1 MPAPVSTSPPSVR
14 TCSTPTSTRYA
25 RSSPTTRAGRLRSSR
40 NGSPMAEPTSGST
53 NLSPAEKAAVLMM
66 ALGEADAAE
75 VIKFL
80 SPREVN
86 RLSGAIAR
94 LNKVPKT
101 TVENVMVE
109 FVARIRDETVIGLGV
124 TEYLR
129 NALGRALGEERASA
143 LLERIMNG
151 GDSAG
156 IEAVKWEDPRVVAE
170 MIREEHPQIIAMILA
185 YVEPEQA
192 QDVMQVLPDGI
203 IEQVIPRL
211 ATLEVIPPSAV
222 RELNEALED
231 QLAGESQQVRLSNVG
246 GIKAA
251 AEILNRF
258 EASRAQS
265 VLDRIKSMDPE
276 LSQRIYDNMF
286 VFHDLLEVDDRSIRT
301 LLQEINQSLLVPALK
316 GVDAAVREK
325 VTRNMSQRAAESLNE
340 EIEAKGPVRVAEV
353 EAAQKEII
361 TIAKRLEQ
369 EGRIILRTDAKDLV
383 A

>member
-1 MPAPVSTSPPSVR
+1 
-14 TCSTPTSTRYA
+14 
-25 RSSPTTRAGRLRSSR
+25 
-40 NGSPMAEPTSGST
+40 MAEPAGGTS

-101 TVENVMVE
+101 LVENVMAE
-109 FVARIRDETVIGLGV
+109 FVARIRDETAIGLGV
-124 TEYLR
+124 TDYLR
-129 NALGRALGEERASA
+129 NALGRALGADRASA

-185 YVEPEQA
+185 YVELEQA
-192 QDVMQVLPDGI
+192 QDVMQALPDGV

-222 RELNEALED
+222 RELNDALED
-231 QLAGESQQVRLSNVG
+231 QLSGESQQVRLSNVG

-265 VLDRIKSMDPE
+265 VLDRIKTMDAD

-286 VFHDLLEVDDRSIRT
+286 VFHDLLGVDDRSIRA
-301 LLQEINQSLLVPALK
+301 LLQEVNQTLLVPALK
-316 GVDAAVREK
+316 GVDGALREK
-325 VTRNMSQRAAESLNE
+325 ITHNMSERAGASLQE
-340 EIEAKGPVRVAEV
+340 EIEAKGPVRVSEV

-369 EGRIILRTDAKDLV
+369 EGKIILRTDAKDMV

>member
-1 MPAPVSTSPPSVR
+1 
-14 TCSTPTSTRYA
+14 
-25 RSSPTTRAGRLRSSR
+25 
-40 NGSPMAEPTSGST
+40 MAEPASGST

-101 TVENVMVE
+101 TVENVMGE
-109 FVARIRDETVIGLGV
+109 FVARIRDETAIGLGV

-129 NALGRALGEERASA
+129 GALGKALGEERASA

-192 QDVMQVLPDGI
+192 QDVMQALPDGV

-231 QLAGESQQVRLSNVG
+231 QLAGEAQQVRLSNVG

-265 VLDRIKSMDPE
+265 VLDRIKSMDPD

-301 LLQEINQSLLVPALK
+301 LLQEINQALLVPALK
-316 GVDAAVREK
+316 GVDTALREK

-361 TIAKRLEQ
+361 TVAKRLEQ
-369 EGRIILRTDAKDLV
+369 EGRIILRTDAK
-383 A
+383 

>member
-1 MPAPVSTSPPSVR
+1 
-14 TCSTPTSTRYA
+14 
-25 RSSPTTRAGRLRSSR
+25 
-40 NGSPMAEPTSGST
+40 MADQTSGST
-53 NLSPAEKAAVLMM
+53 SLSPAEKAAVLMM
-66 ALGEADAAE
+66 ALGESDAAE

-94 LNKVPKT
+94 LNKVPKPI
-101 TVENVMVE
+101 VEKVMGE
-109 FVARIRDETVIGLGV
+109 FVARIRDETAIGLGV
-124 TEYLR
+124 NEYLR
-129 NALGRALGEERASA
+129 GALGKALGEERASA
-143 LLERIMNG
+143 LLERVMNG

-185 YVEPEQA
+185 YIEAEQA
-192 QDVMQVLPDGI
+192 QEIMQALPDRV

-231 QLAGESQQVRLSNVG
+231 QLSGESQQVRLSNVG

-258 EASRAQS
+258 DASRAQS
-265 VLDRIKSMDPE
+265 VLDRIKQIDAE

-301 LLQEINQSLLVPALK
+301 LLQEINQALLVPALK
-316 GVDAAVREK
+316 GVEAEVREK
-325 VTRNMSQRAAESLNE
+325 ITRNMSQRAAESLNE
-340 EIEAKGPVRVAEV
+340 EIEAKGPVRIAEV

>member
-1 MPAPVSTSPPSVR
+1 MP
-14 TCSTPTSTRYA
+14 
-25 RSSPTTRAGRLRSSR
+25 
-40 NGSPMAEPTSGST
+40 EPTSGST

-94 LNKVPKT
+94 LNKVPKAM
-101 TVENVMVE
+101 VENVMVE
-109 FVARIRDETVIGLGV
+109 FVARIRDETAIGLGV

-129 NALGRALGEERASA
+129 GALGKALGEERASA

-192 QDVMQVLPDGI
+192 QDVMQVLPDGV

-211 ATLEVIPPSAV
+211 ATLEVIPPSAI

-231 QLAGESQQVRLSNVG
+231 QLAGESQQVRLSRVG

-301 LLQEINQSLLVPALK
+301 LLQEIDQALLVPALK
-316 GVDAAVREK
+316 GVDATVREK

-340 EIEAKGPVRVAEV
+340 EIEAKGPVRVADV

>member
-1 MPAPVSTSPPSVR
+1 
-14 TCSTPTSTRYA
+14 
-25 RSSPTTRAGRLRSSR
+25 
-40 NGSPMAEPTSGST
+40 MAEPINGSS
-53 NLSPAEKAAVLMM
+53 NLNPAEKAAVLMM

-101 TVENVMVE
+101 AVEDVMGE
-109 FVARIRDETVIGLGV
+109 FVARIRDQTAIGLGV

-129 NALGRALGEERASA
+129 NALGRALGDERASA

-192 QDVMQVLPDGI
+192 QDVMQALPDGV

-265 VLDRIKSMDPE
+265 VLERIKSMDAD

-301 LLQEINQSLLVPALK
+301 LLQEINQALLVPALK
-316 GVDAAVREK
+316 GVDAALREK

>member
-1 MPAPVSTSPPSVR
+1 
-14 TCSTPTSTRYA
+14 
-25 RSSPTTRAGRLRSSR
+25 
-40 NGSPMAEPTSGST
+40 MAEPVSGST

-94 LNKVPKT
+94 LNKVPKM
-101 TVENVMVE
+101 TVENVMGE
-109 FVARIRDETVIGLGV
+109 FVARIRDETAIGLGV

-129 NALGRALGEERASA
+129 NALGKALGDERASA

-192 QDVMQVLPDGI
+192 QDVMQALPDGV
-203 IEQVIPRL
+203 IELVIPRL

-246 GIKAA
+246 GVKAA

-258 EASRAQS
+258 DASRAQS
-265 VLDRIKSMDPE
+265 VLERIKSMDAE

-301 LLQEINQSLLVPALK
+301 LLQEINQTLLVPALK
-316 GVDAAVREK
+316 GVDAALREK

>member
-1 MPAPVSTSPPSVR
+1 MADPA
-14 TCSTPTSTRYA
+14 
-25 RSSPTTRAGRLRSSR
+25 
-40 NGSPMAEPTSGST
+40 SGTT
-53 NLSPAEKAAVLMM
+53 NLTPAEKAAVLMM

-94 LNKVPKT
+94 LNKVPKSQ
-101 TVENVMVE
+101 VEGVFSE
-109 FVARIRDETVIGLGV
+109 FVARIRDETRIGLGV
-124 TEYLR
+124 TDYLR
-129 NALGRALGEERASA
+129 NALAKALGEDRASA
-143 LLERIMNG
+143 LLERIMSG

-185 YVEPEQA
+185 YVESEQA
-192 QDVMQVLPDGI
+192 QEIMQALPDQV

-231 QLAGESQQVRLSNVG
+231 QLSGESQQMRVSNLG

-265 VLDRIKSMDPE
+265 VLDRIKQMDPD

-286 VFHDLLEVDDRSIRT
+286 VFHDLLEVDDRSIRA

-316 GVDAAVREK
+316 GVDAALREK
-325 VTRNMSQRAAESLNE
+325 IMRNMSERAGASLKE
-340 EIEAKGPVRVAEV
+340 EIEAKGPVRISEV
-353 EAAQKEII
+353 EAAQRKII

-369 EGRIILRTDAKDLV
+369 EGKIILRTDAKDMV

>member
-1 MPAPVSTSPPSVR
+1 
-14 TCSTPTSTRYA
+14 
-25 RSSPTTRAGRLRSSR
+25 
-40 NGSPMAEPTSGST
+40 MAEPASGST

-94 LNKVPKT
+94 LNKVPKN
-101 TVENVMVE
+101 TVENVMGE
-109 FVARIRDETVIGLGV
+109 FVARIRDETAIGLGV

-129 NALGRALGEERASA
+129 NALGKALGEERASA

-192 QDVMQVLPDGI
+192 QDVMQALPDGV

-265 VLDRIKSMDPE
+265 VLDRIKSMDAE

-301 LLQEINQSLLVPALK
+301 LLQEINQALLVPALK
-316 GVDAAVREK
+316 GVDAALREK

>member
-1 MPAPVSTSPPSVR
+1 
-14 TCSTPTSTRYA
+14 
-25 RSSPTTRAGRLRSSR
+25 
-40 NGSPMAEPTSGST
+40 MAEPINGSS
-53 NLSPAEKAAVLMM
+53 NLNPAEKAAVLMM

-94 LNKVPKT
+94 LNKVPKAS
-101 TVENVMVE
+101 VENVMVE
-109 FVARIRDETVIGLGV
+109 FVARIRDETAIGLGV

-129 NALGRALGEERASA
+129 NALGKALGDERASA

-192 QDVMQVLPDGI
+192 QDVMQALPDGV

-265 VLDRIKSMDPE
+265 VLERIKSMDAD

-301 LLQEINQSLLVPALK
+301 LLQEINQALLVPALK
-316 GVDAAVREK
+316 GVDAALREK

>member
-1 MPAPVSTSPPSVR
+1 MADPA
-14 TCSTPTSTRYA
+14 
-25 RSSPTTRAGRLRSSR
+25 
-40 NGSPMAEPTSGST
+40 SGTT
-53 NLSPAEKAAVLMM
+53 NLTPAEKAAVLMM

-94 LNKVPKT
+94 LNKVPKSQ
-101 TVENVMVE
+101 VEGVFSK
-109 FVARIRDETVIGLGV
+109 FVARIRDETRIGLGV
-124 TEYLR
+124 TDYLR
-129 NALGRALGEERASA
+129 NALAKALGEDRASA
-143 LLERIMNG
+143 LLERIMSG

-185 YVEPEQA
+185 YVESEQA
-192 QDVMQVLPDGI
+192 QEIMQALPDQV

-231 QLAGESQQVRLSNVG
+231 QLSGESQQMRVSNLG

-265 VLDRIKSMDPE
+265 VLDRIKQMDPD

-286 VFHDLLEVDDRSIRT
+286 VFHDLLEVDDRSIRA

-316 GVDAAVREK
+316 GVDAALREK
-325 VTRNMSQRAAESLNE
+325 IMRNMSERAGASLKE
-340 EIEAKGPVRVAEV
+340 EIEAKGPVRISEV

-369 EGRIILRTDAKDLV
+369 EGKIILRTDAKDMV

>member
-1 MPAPVSTSPPSVR
+1 
-14 TCSTPTSTRYA
+14 
-25 RSSPTTRAGRLRSSR
+25 
-40 NGSPMAEPTSGST
+40 MAEPASGTT

-101 TVENVMVE
+101 LVENVMAE
-109 FVARIRDETVIGLGV
+109 FVARIRDETAIGLGV
-124 TEYLR
+124 TDYLR
-129 NALGRALGEERASA
+129 NALGRALGEDRASA

-192 QDVMQVLPDGI
+192 QDVMQALPDGV

-222 RELNEALED
+222 RELNDALED
-231 QLAGESQQVRLSNVG
+231 QLSGESQQVRLSNVG

-265 VLDRIKSMDPE
+265 VLDRIKTMDAD
-276 LSQRIYDNMF
+276 LSQRIFDNMF
-286 VFHDLLEVDDRSIRT
+286 VFHDLLGVDDRSIRA
-301 LLQEINQSLLVPALK
+301 LLQEVNQTLLVPALK
-316 GVDAAVREK
+316 GVDGALREK
-325 VTRNMSQRAAESLNE
+325 ITHNMSERAGASLKE
-340 EIEAKGPVRVAEV
+340 EIEAKGPVRVSEV

-369 EGRIILRTDAKDLV
+369 EGKIILRTDAKDMV

>member
-1 MPAPVSTSPPSVR
+1 MP
-14 TCSTPTSTRYA
+14 
-25 RSSPTTRAGRLRSSR
+25 
-40 NGSPMAEPTSGST
+40 EPTSGST

-94 LNKVPKT
+94 LNKVPKAM
-101 TVENVMVE
+101 VENVMVE
-109 FVARIRDETVIGLGV
+109 FVARIRDETAIGLGV

-129 NALGRALGEERASA
+129 GALGKALGEERASA

-192 QDVMQVLPDGI
+192 QDVMQVLPDGV

-211 ATLEVIPPSAV
+211 ATLEVIPPSAI

-231 QLAGESQQVRLSNVG
+231 QLAGESQQVRLSRVG

-265 VLDRIKSMDPE
+265 VLDRIKSMDAE

-301 LLQEINQSLLVPALK
+301 LLQEIDQALLVPALK
-316 GVDAAVREK
+316 GVDATVREK

-340 EIEAKGPVRVAEV
+340 EIEAKGPVRVADV

>member
-1 MPAPVSTSPPSVR
+1 
-14 TCSTPTSTRYA
+14 
-25 RSSPTTRAGRLRSSR
+25 
-40 NGSPMAEPTSGST
+40 MAEPISGST

-94 LNKVPKT
+94 LNKVPKA

-109 FVARIRDETVIGLGV
+109 FVSRIRDETAIGLGV

-129 NALGRALGEERASA
+129 NALGKALGEERASA

-192 QDVMQVLPDGI
+192 QDVMQVLPDGV

-301 LLQEINQSLLVPALK
+301 LLQEINQALLVPALK

-361 TIAKRLEQ
+361 TIAKRLEA

>member
-1 MPAPVSTSPPSVR
+1 
-14 TCSTPTSTRYA
+14 
-25 RSSPTTRAGRLRSSR
+25 
-40 NGSPMAEPTSGST
+40 MAEPASGST

-94 LNKVPKT
+94 LNKVPKA

-109 FVARIRDETVIGLGV
+109 FVARIRDETAIGLGV

-192 QDVMQVLPDGI
+192 QDVMQVLPDGV

-265 VLDRIKSMDPE
+265 VLERIKSMDPE

-301 LLQEINQSLLVPALK
+301 LLQEINQTLLVPALK

>member
-1 MPAPVSTSPPSVR
+1 
-14 TCSTPTSTRYA
+14 
-25 RSSPTTRAGRLRSSR
+25 
-40 NGSPMAEPTSGST
+40 MAEPANSPT

-94 LNKVPKT
+94 LNKVPKSI
-101 TVENVMVE
+101 VENVMGE
-109 FVARIRDETVIGLGV
+109 FVARIRDETAIGLGA

-129 NALGRALGEERASA
+129 GALSKALGEERASA
-143 LLERIMNG
+143 LLERVMNG

-192 QDVMQVLPDGI
+192 QDVMQALPDGV

-231 QLAGESQQVRLSNVG
+231 QLSGESQQVRLSNVG

-265 VLDRIKSMDPE
+265 VLDRIKQMDAE

-301 LLQEINQSLLVPALK
+301 LLQEINQALLVPALK
-316 GVDAAVREK
+316 GVDAALREK
-325 VTRNMSQRAAESLNE
+325 ITRNMSQRAAESLGE

>member
-1 MPAPVSTSPPSVR
+1 
-14 TCSTPTSTRYA
+14 
-25 RSSPTTRAGRLRSSR
+25 
-40 NGSPMAEPTSGST
+40 MAEPASGST

-94 LNKVPKT
+94 LNKVPKAS
-101 TVENVMVE
+101 VENVMVE
-109 FVARIRDETVIGLGV
+109 FVARIRDETAIGLGV

-129 NALGRALGEERASA
+129 NALGKALGDERASA

-192 QDVMQVLPDGI
+192 QDVMQVLPDGV

-246 GIKAA
+246 GVKAA

-258 EASRAQS
+258 DASRAQS

-301 LLQEINQSLLVPALK
+301 LLQEINQTLLVPALK

>member
-1 MPAPVSTSPPSVR
+1 
-14 TCSTPTSTRYA
+14 
-25 RSSPTTRAGRLRSSR
+25 
-40 NGSPMAEPTSGST
+40 MAEPTSGST

-101 TVENVMVE
+101 TVETVMVE
-109 FVARIRDETVIGLGV
+109 FVGRIRDETAIGLGV

-129 NALGRALGEERASA
+129 GALGKALGEERASA

-192 QDVMQVLPDGI
+192 QDVMQVLPDGV

-265 VLDRIKSMDPE
+265 VLDRIKSIDPE

-301 LLQEINQSLLVPALK
+301 LLQEIN
-316 GVDAAVREK
+316 
-325 VTRNMSQRAAESLNE
+325 
-340 EIEAKGPVRVAEV
+340 
-353 EAAQKEII
+353 
-361 TIAKRLEQ
+361 
-369 EGRIILRTDAKDLV
+369 
-383 A
+383 

>member
-1 MPAPVSTSPPSVR
+1 
-14 TCSTPTSTRYA
+14 
-25 RSSPTTRAGRLRSSR
+25 
-40 NGSPMAEPTSGST
+40 MAEPASGST

-86 RLSGAIAR
+86 RLTGAIAR
-94 LNKVPKT
+94 LNKVPKA

-109 FVARIRDETVIGLGV
+109 FVARIRDETAIGLGV

-129 NALGRALGEERASA
+129 NALGKALGDERASA

-192 QDVMQVLPDGI
+192 QDVMQVLPDGV

-258 EASRAQS
+258 DASRAQS

>member
-1 MPAPVSTSPPSVR
+1 
-14 TCSTPTSTRYA
+14 
-25 RSSPTTRAGRLRSSR
+25 
-40 NGSPMAEPTSGST
+40 MAEPASGST

-86 RLSGAIAR
+86 RLTGAIAR
-94 LNKVPKT
+94 LNKVPKA
-101 TVENVMVE
+101 TVENVMGE
-109 FVARIRDETVIGLGV
+109 FVTRIRDETEIGLGV

-129 NALGRALGEERASA
+129 GALGKALGEERASA
-143 LLERIMNG
+143 LLERIMSG
-151 GDSAG
+151 GDAAG
-156 IEAVKWEDPRVVAE
+156 IEAIKWEDPRVVAE

-192 QDVMQVLPDGI
+192 QDVMQALPDGV

-265 VLDRIKSMDPE
+265 VLDRIKAMDAD

-301 LLQEINQSLLVPALK
+301 LLQEINQTLLVPALK
-316 GVDAAVREK
+316 GVDAALREK

>member
-1 MPAPVSTSPPSVR
+1 MP
-14 TCSTPTSTRYA
+14 
-25 RSSPTTRAGRLRSSR
+25 
-40 NGSPMAEPTSGST
+40 EPASGST

-129 NALGRALGEERASA
+129 GALGKALGEERASA

-192 QDVMQVLPDGI
+192 QDVMQVLPDGV

-301 LLQEINQSLLVPALK
+301 LLQEINQALLVPALK

>member
-1 MPAPVSTSPPSVR
+1 
-14 TCSTPTSTRYA
+14 
-25 RSSPTTRAGRLRSSR
+25 
-40 NGSPMAEPTSGST
+40 MAEPASGPT
-53 NLSPAEKAAVLMM
+53 NLNPAEKAAVLMM

-80 SPREVN
+80 TPREVN

-94 LNKVPKT
+94 LNKVPKGI
-101 TVENVMVE
+101 VENVMGE
-109 FVARIRDETVIGLGV
+109 FVARIRDETAIGLGV
-124 TEYLR
+124 TDYLR
-129 NALGRALGEERASA
+129 GALGKALGEERASA

-185 YVEPEQA
+185 YVESEQA
-192 QDVMQVLPDGI
+192 QEIMQALPDGV

-222 RELNEALED
+222 HELNEALED
-231 QLAGESQQVRLSNVG
+231 QLSGDSQQVRLSNVG

-258 EASRAQS
+258 DASRAQT
-265 VLDRIKSMDPE
+265 VLDRLKSIDPD

-286 VFHDLLEVDDRSIRT
+286 VFHDLLEIDDRSIRT
-301 LLQEINQSLLVPALK
+301 LLQEVNQALLVPALK
-316 GVDAAVREK
+316 GVDTALREK
-325 VTRNMSQRAAESLNE
+325 ITRNMSQRAAESLNE
-340 EIEAKGPVRVAEV
+340 EIEAKGPVRVSEV

>member
-1 MPAPVSTSPPSVR
+1 
-14 TCSTPTSTRYA
+14 
-25 RSSPTTRAGRLRSSR
+25 
-40 NGSPMAEPTSGST
+40 MAEPTSGST

-192 QDVMQVLPDGI
+192 QDVMQVLPDGV

>member
-1 MPAPVSTSPPSVR
+1 
-14 TCSTPTSTRYA
+14 
-25 RSSPTTRAGRLRSSR
+25 
-40 NGSPMAEPTSGST
+40 MAEPASGST

-101 TVENVMVE
+101 TVENVMGE
-109 FVARIRDETVIGLGV
+109 FVARIRDETAIGLGV

-129 NALGRALGEERASA
+129 GALGKALGEERASA

-192 QDVMQVLPDGI
+192 QDVMQALPDGV

-231 QLAGESQQVRLSNVG
+231 QLAGEAQQVRLSNVG

-265 VLDRIKSMDPE
+265 VLDRIKSMDPD

-301 LLQEINQSLLVPALK
+301 LLQEINQALLVPALK
-316 GVDAAVREK
+316 GVDTALREK

-361 TIAKRLEQ
+361 TVAKRLEQ

>member
-1 MPAPVSTSPPSVR
+1 
-14 TCSTPTSTRYA
+14 
-25 RSSPTTRAGRLRSSR
+25 
-40 NGSPMAEPTSGST
+40 MAEPASGPN
-53 NLSPAEKAAVLMM
+53 NLTPADKAAVLMM

-86 RLSGAIAR
+86 RLSSAIAR

-101 TVENVMVE
+101 IIENVMGE
-109 FVARIRDETVIGLGV
+109 FVARIRDETAIGLGAN
-124 TEYLR
+124 EYLR
-129 NALGRALGEERASA
+129 GALGKALGEDRASA
-143 LLERIMNG
+143 LLERIMSG
-151 GDSAG
+151 GDAAG

-185 YVEPEQA
+185 YVEAEQA
-192 QDVMQVLPDGI
+192 QDVMQALPDSV

-231 QLAGESQQVRLSNVG
+231 QLSGESQQVRLSNVG
-246 GIKAA
+246 GVKAA

-258 EASRAQS
+258 EASRAQA
-265 VLDRIKSMDPE
+265 VLERVKTMDAE

-301 LLQEINQSLLVPALK
+301 LLQEVNQTLLVPALK
-316 GVDAAVREK
+316 GVDGALREK
-325 VTRNMSQRAAESLNE
+325 ITRNMSERAGVSLKE
-340 EIEAKGPVRVAEV
+340 EIEAKGPVRVSEV

-369 EGRIILRTDAKDLV
+369 EGKMILRTDAKDLV

>member
-1 MPAPVSTSPPSVR
+1 
-14 TCSTPTSTRYA
+14 
-25 RSSPTTRAGRLRSSR
+25 
-40 NGSPMAEPTSGST
+40 MAEPASGPN
-53 NLSPAEKAAVLMM
+53 NLTPAEKAAVLMM

-86 RLSGAIAR
+86 RLSSAIAR

-101 TVENVMVE
+101 IIENVMGE
-109 FVARIRDETVIGLGV
+109 FVSRIRDETAIGLGAN
-124 TEYLR
+124 EYLR
-129 NALGRALGEERASA
+129 NALGKALGEDRASA
-143 LLERIMNG
+143 LLERIMSG
-151 GDSAG
+151 GDAAG

-185 YVEPEQA
+185 YVEAEQA
-192 QDVMQVLPDGI
+192 QDVMQALPDSV

-231 QLAGESQQVRLSNVG
+231 QLSGESQQVRLSNVG
-246 GIKAA
+246 GVKAA

-258 EASRAQS
+258 EASRAQA
-265 VLDRIKSMDPE
+265 VLDRVKAIDAE

-301 LLQEINQSLLVPALK
+301 LLQEVNQTLLVPALK
-316 GVDAAVREK
+316 GVDSALREK
-325 VTRNMSQRAAESLNE
+325 ISRTMSERAGASLKE
-340 EIEAKGPVRVAEV
+340 EIEAKGPVRVSEV

-369 EGRIILRTDAKDLV
+369 EGKMILRTDAKDLV

>member
-1 MPAPVSTSPPSVR
+1 MADPASGPS
-14 TCSTPTSTRYA
+14 
-25 RSSPTTRAGRLRSSR
+25 
-40 NGSPMAEPTSGST
+40 

-94 LNKVPKT
+94 LNKVPKVAIE
-101 TVENVMVE
+101 TVMGE
-109 FVARIRDETVIGLGV
+109 FVARIRDETAIGLGV
-124 TEYLR
+124 TDYLR
-129 NALGRALGEERASA
+129 GALGKALGEERASA

-151 GDSAG
+151 GDAAG

-192 QDVMQVLPDGI
+192 QDIMQALPDGV

-231 QLAGESQQVRLSNVG
+231 QLSGDSQQVRLSNVG

-265 VLDRIKSMDPE
+265 VLERIKTMDAE

-301 LLQEINQSLLVPALK
+301 LLQEINQAVLVSALK
-316 GVDAAVREK
+316 GVDGELRDK
-325 VTRNMSQRAAESLNE
+325 IMHNMSERAGASLKE
-340 EIEAKGPVRVAEV
+340 EIDAKGPVRVSEV

-369 EGRIILRTDAKDLV
+369 EGRVILRTDAKDMV

>member
-1 MPAPVSTSPPSVR
+1 
-14 TCSTPTSTRYA
+14 
-25 RSSPTTRAGRLRSSR
+25 
-40 NGSPMAEPTSGST
+40 MAEPTSGST

-94 LNKVPKT
+94 LNKVPKA

-109 FVARIRDETVIGLGV
+109 FVSRIRDETAIGLGV

-129 NALGRALGEERASA
+129 NALGKALGEERASA

-192 QDVMQVLPDGI
+192 QDVMQVLPDGV

-301 LLQEINQSLLVPALK
+301 LLQEINQALLVPALK

-361 TIAKRLEQ
+361 TIAKRLEA

>member
-1 MPAPVSTSPPSVR
+1 
-14 TCSTPTSTRYA
+14 
-25 RSSPTTRAGRLRSSR
+25 
-40 NGSPMAEPTSGST
+40 MAEPASGST

-101 TVENVMVE
+101 TVENVMGE
-109 FVARIRDETVIGLGV
+109 FVARIRDETAIGLGA
-124 TEYLR
+124 TAYLR
-129 NALGRALGEERASA
+129 NALGKALGEERATA
-143 LLERIMNG
+143 MLERILSG

-192 QDVMQVLPDGI
+192 QDVMQALPDGV

-265 VLDRIKSMDPE
+265 VLDRIKAMDAD

-286 VFHDLLEVDDRSIRT
+286 VFNDLLEVDDRSIRT
-301 LLQEINQSLLVPALK
+301 LLQEINQALLVPALK
-316 GVDAAVREK
+316 GVDAALREK

-361 TIAKRLEQ
+361 TVAKRLEQ

>member
-1 MPAPVSTSPPSVR
+1 MP
-14 TCSTPTSTRYA
+14 
-25 RSSPTTRAGRLRSSR
+25 
-40 NGSPMAEPTSGST
+40 EPTSGST

-94 LNKVPKT
+94 LNKVPKAM
-101 TVENVMVE
+101 VENVMVE
-109 FVARIRDETVIGLGV
+109 FVARIRDETAIGLGV

-129 NALGRALGEERASA
+129 NALGKALGEERASA

-192 QDVMQVLPDGI
+192 QDVMQVLPDGV

-231 QLAGESQQVRLSNVG
+231 QLAGESQQVRLSRVG

-265 VLDRIKSMDPE
+265 VLDRIKSMDAE

-301 LLQEINQSLLVPALK
+301 LLQEIDQALLVPALK
-316 GVDAAVREK
+316 GVDATVREK

-340 EIEAKGPVRVAEV
+340 EIEAKGPVRVADV